1 MSEITTTDQHTENA
15 KVDVSISEDMRKAYI
30 VLKPHKGDG
39 TPISSQLILDA
50 LSASKV
56 VYGIDKQT
64 VEIQAKNPRYDS
76 RILIAMATLPEDGKA
91 AIIDFHFPTTSQA
104 KPTILPDGSVDF
116 KQLNLIKNVA
126 EGEILCTKTPAT
138 EGIPGSDVLGEPIEP
153 RPGKDIPLPMG
164 KNTVISED
172 ELTLLSKVS
181 GQVNLLN
188 NRVTVMNV
196 FDISGNVDYNTG
208 NIDFIGNVSIRG
220 DVCAGFSVRAAG
232 DVTINGCVD
241 GGEVEAGGNITIQKG
256 IHGQE
261 TGKVKCEGDLRS
273 KYLQNAN
280 VDVKR
285 DLYATSC
292 VNSTVRVGGDAI
304 FAGSYAAIL
313 SSKVMAGQS
322 VETQNIGS
330 RGSSADCVIQVGTN
344 PYIAEKLN
352 TSNEI
357 EQTNKN
363 ILKLKRVIDMF
374 EQLEK
379 ANRLQEDKKAEL
391 VKLKATLNDA
401 EQNLFTLKSEKE
413 EAEQSMKS
421 QGYGTVKVT
430 GTAFAGTQ
438 IIIGSEI
445 KILETNYQATLFT
458 REPKGI
464 KISSAV

>member
-1 MSEITTTDQHTENA
+1 MSELVSQDLITEDA
-15 KVDVSISEDMRKAYI
+15 VVDVSTSEDRRKAFV
-30 VLKPHKGDG
+30 VLKPPKGDG
-39 TPISSQLILDA
+39 KPITPQFILDA
-50 LSASKV
+50 LNASNV
-56 VYGIDKQT
+56 VHGIDKQA
-64 VEIQAKNPRYDS
+64 VEALGRNPRYDN
-76 RILIAMATLPEDGKA
+76 RQLIATATPPEDGKVA
-91 AIIDFHFPTTSQA
+91 SIEFHFPTTNEV
-104 KPTILPDGSVDF
+104 KPKILPDGSVDF
-116 KQLNLIKNVA
+116 KQLSLIKNVA

-138 EGIPGSDVLGEPIEP
+138 EGIPGSDVSGDPIEP
-153 RPGKDIPLPMG
+153 RPGKDIPLPLG

-181 GQVNLLN
+181 GQVSLLN
-188 NRVTVMNV
+188 NRVTVLNV
-196 FDISGNVDYNTG
+196 FEISGNVDYSTG
-208 NIDFIGNVSIRG
+208 NIDFVGNVSVRG

-241 GGEVEAGGNITIQKG
+241 GGEVEAGGNITILKG

-313 SSKVMAGQS
+313 SSNVMAGQA

-352 TSNEI
+352 TTNEI

-413 EAEQSMKS
+413 EAEQSMKT

-445 KILETNYQATLFT
+445 KILESNYQATQFT
-458 REPKGI
+458 REPGGI